1 VRFSVAWR
9 ADPSVLKPTEIQRLI
24 MTYVAIAVSND
35 LGFFVVSS
43 QIVGVSGV
51 LGKVQDPWTE
61 GWAPRW
67 SDQ

>member
-1 VRFSVAWR
+1 
-9 ADPSVLKPTEIQRLI
+9 
-24 MTYVAIAVSND
+24 MTYVATAVSND